1 MKEFN
6 HSIQKVCRM
15 YFKNTNY
22 DFVVRMVDWKSILN
36 NKQTKEKVERVTVND
51 GAQSVR
57 EVFNETVVD
66 ILFYLS
72 KQYRH

>member
-1 MKEFN
+1 
-6 HSIQKVCRM
+6 
-15 YFKNTNY
+15 
-22 DFVVRMVDWKSILN
+22 MVDWKSILN
-36 NKQTKEKVERVTVND
+36 NKQTKEKVERVTVVE

-72 KQYRH
+72 KQYRLQILKKVASEARRYYEELN